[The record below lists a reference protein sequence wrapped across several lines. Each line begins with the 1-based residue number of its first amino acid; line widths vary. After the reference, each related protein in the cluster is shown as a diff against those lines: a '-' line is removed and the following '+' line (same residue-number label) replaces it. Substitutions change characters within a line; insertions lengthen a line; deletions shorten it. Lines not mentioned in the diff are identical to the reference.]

1 MDLDTVSFR
10 GCFLDV
16 WILEGSL
23 IQELD
28 SFGFLPEMLKLS
40 GFVSGNLIVNFFQE
54 VGLKCLAFEWIG
66 IREVFQ
72 EIFS

>member
-28 SFGFLPEMLKLS
+28 SFGFLPAMLKLNF
-40 GFVSGNLIVNFFQE
+40 FVSE
-54 VGLKCLAFEWIG
+54 IG
-66 IREVFQ
+66 KQTSCRKLD
-72 EIFS
+72 